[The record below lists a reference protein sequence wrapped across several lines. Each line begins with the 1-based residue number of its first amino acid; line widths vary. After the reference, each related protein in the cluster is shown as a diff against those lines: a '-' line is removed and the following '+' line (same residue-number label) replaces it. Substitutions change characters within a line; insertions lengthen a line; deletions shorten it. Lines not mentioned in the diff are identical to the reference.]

1 MKDRERLAL
10 LTVASDVRGDI
21 EDDFDEMCFGEPPSV
36 AACID
41 EPNDPWHMN
50 WNVTFRDAFFLSKD
64 SDGSFQ
70 LKCVYN
76 MNENLAESE
85 GIILS
90 LLGPEETIM
99 EEVDA
104 PVVSEPDPDCP
115 DYVEPD
121 SNNANEA
128 GSSGVAAESETTNSA
143 ATFVSSS
150 VGLLL
155 IASIIWY

>member
-1 MKDRERLAL
+1 
-10 LTVASDVRGDI
+10 
-21 EDDFDEMCFGEPPSV
+21 
-36 AACID
+36 
-41 EPNDPWHMN
+41 
-50 WNVTFRDAFFLSKD
+50 
-64 SDGSFQ
+64 
-70 LKCVYN
+70 
-76 MNENLAESE
+76 
-85 GIILS
+85 
-90 LLGPEETIM
+90 LGPDEETIM

-121 SNNANEA
+121 STNADEA
-128 GSSGVAAESETTNSA
+128 GSVAKSDTTNSA

>member
-36 AACID
+36 AACLD

>member
-1 MKDRERLAL
+1 MEDRERLAL

-76 MNENLAESE
+76 MSKSKFLHFNPS
-85 GIILS
+85 
-90 LLGPEETIM
+90 
-99 EEVDA
+99 
-104 PVVSEPDPDCP
+104 C
-115 DYVEPD
+115 
-121 SNNANEA
+121 
-128 GSSGVAAESETTNSA
+128 TN
-143 ATFVSSS
+143 TYTHWIF
-150 VGLLL
+150 L
-155 IASIIWY
+155 YR

>member
-1 MKDRERLAL
+1 MHKTLHSLDL
-10 LTVASDVRGDI
+10 LI
-21 EDDFDEMCFGEPPSV
+21 DD
-36 AACID
+36 
-41 EPNDPWHMN
+41 
-50 WNVTFRDAFFLSKD
+50 
-64 SDGSFQ
+64 
-70 LKCVYN
+70 
-76 MNENLAESE
+76 NLAESE

-90 LLGPEETIM
+90 LLGPEETIT

-121 SNNANEA
+121 SNNANDA
-128 GSSGVAAESETTNSA
+128 GSSGVAAVSNSA
-143 ATFVSSS
+143 AKSVSSS